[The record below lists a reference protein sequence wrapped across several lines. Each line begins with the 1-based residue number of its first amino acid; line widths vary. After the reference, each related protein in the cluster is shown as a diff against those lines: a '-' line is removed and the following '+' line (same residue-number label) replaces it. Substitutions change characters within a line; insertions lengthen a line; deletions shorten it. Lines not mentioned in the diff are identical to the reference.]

1 MEVKSQNVERCRRST
16 DLGLSLARHTAPVT
30 RLLAAVVPRLRYT
43 APVPASDLSWHAHSS
58 QLRSEG
64 SAGDTVLS
72 PEHRYLAILGPSS
85 VVTKQPV

>member
-1 MEVKSQNVERCRRST
+1 MST